1 MPRIA
6 ACIFF
11 LLAAYISSHAQVQES
26 TPQLFFKRI
35 SVDKGLSQAT
45 INDVCRDGKGFIWFA
60 TEDGLNRY
68 DGNEFRVY
76 RHVSGDTTSLS
87 HNVVHFV
94 QEDPAGNLWVGTVD
108 GLNYFDR
115 HTETFTTYNLPNRPG
130 SIYLDAVTDT
140 KRNRIWLAAGVGGV
154 RYFDLTTRTIHDVQ
168 HPRLNTIAVWKIK
181 QLGDSLLLGTLG
193 SGLQLL
199 NLKTNALATLAD
211 STYNVRAIT
220 RTAGAIWFGTEGKG
234 VGKIDRRTHAIQSF
248 NSATGAL
255 NNDNVWAIVETKHHT
270 LWVGTDGGGLNII
283 DTNGKNI
290 QTCVYSEFDGR
301 SISANTIRSIYMEPE
316 GSAWLG
322 TYNGGISY
330 YAPLPILFRW
340 YKKEFGNEQSLLNNS
355 VTAIAEAP
363 DGTVWIGTDGGG
375 LHSFK
380 NGIIHRIA
388 VPATFNAK
396 VVISLLADETG
407 LWIGTFHEGLIH
419 RNPQGQWKQ
428 YRHTRGDK
436 TSLSDDIIWTLA
448 KDPWGNL
455 WVGTDRGVNKLD
467 AARRTFYSLDNLP
480 SGNIQKVFANGQVQ
494 SILFP
499 SDSSLWVGSYGNL
512 VVYQPAA
519 DSVFEIQANLP
530 GVRNL
535 RIKAM
540 MQDGNSIWIGTYGN
554 GLLRYDL
561 KTRRLSALDEF
572 NGLPNNVILSIEKED
587 NHNLWLSTNKGLVH
601 FNLSDTVFTTFDAN
615 YGVQGIV
622 FNRRASIQLRDGQYI
637 FGGSNGF
644 NVFTAE
650 PFELNHADLHVAFTD
665 LLLANNRVKPGSKL
679 LPQSITEANAI
690 TLPYRDSHF
699 ISFTYSALHY
709 VAPERIRYSY
719 KIEGFDTAWISSVGH
734 SLTFTNLDPG
744 SYTLHVRASYNGR
757 TWGPSAT
764 ITIQVQTPWWRS
776 LYFRLF
782 ALGAVLLLAYIL
794 YRYRVR
800 WLQARKKELEH
811 LVKEQSRAITDQN
824 NHLAAQNEELLQQ
837 NEEVSAQKEMIAA
850 QYVLLEETQ
859 QELQHINES
868 LESQVQQRTEKLNET
883 IVQLGKTIKELDAFV
898 YSASHDLVAPLKSV
912 LGLVD
917 LARLENPSEELS
929 LYLGH
934 IEISVEKLENV
945 IQSMIQH
952 SRNTRFEITHESVNI
967 HDLIQECIADV
978 KFMPGAES
986 VTFQVDIPPHHIV
999 HSDPRRLKIIFDN
1012 LISNAIKYRD
1022 PDKSTNM
1029 IQLGFESDD
1038 TSWKLGIRDNGIGIQ
1053 NKHLGRLFEM
1063 FFRATNR
1070 SQGSGLGLYIVHE
1083 TINRLHGEIEVDSE
1097 FGAWTRFVV
1106 TIPHSE
1112 SLSELTADVH
1122 EAPRP

>member
-6 ACIFF
+6 PWIFC
-11 LLAAYISSHAQVQES
+11 LLAVYISSPAQVQES
-26 TPQLFFKRI
+26 AAQLFFRRI

-45 INDVCRDGKGFIWFA
+45 INDVCRDTKGFVWFA

-76 RHVSGDTTSLS
+76 RHVPGDTTSLS

-94 QEDPAGNLWVGTVD
+94 QEDPRGNLWVGTVD

-115 HTETFTTYNLPNRPG
+115 HTETFKSYNLPNRPG
-130 SIYLDAVTDT
+130 TIYVNATTDRKT
-140 KRNRIWLAAGVGGV
+140 NRLWLAAGVGGV
-154 RYFDLTTRTIHDVQ
+154 RYFDLTTQTIHDVE
-168 HPRLNTIAVWKIK
+168 HPGLNKMVVWTIK

-199 NLKTNALATLAD
+199 NLKTNVLSTIAD
-211 STYNVRAIT
+211 STYNVRAIAL
-220 RTAGAIWFGTEGKG
+220 TAEAIWYGTEGKG
-234 VGKIDRRTHAIQSF
+234 LGKIDRRTHTRQDF
-248 NSATGAL
+248 NRDNGAL
-255 NNDNVWAIVETKHHT
+255 NNDNVWAIVETTQRT
-270 LWVGTDGGGLNII
+270 LWIGTDGGGLNII
-283 DTNGKNI
+283 NAAGKNI
-290 QTCVYSEFDGR
+290 QTCVYSEFDER
-301 SISANTIRSIYMEPE
+301 SIGANTIRSIYIEPE

-330 YAPLPILFRW
+330 SGRMPILFRW
-340 YKKEFGNEQSLLNNS
+340 YKKEFGNNNSLLNNS
-355 VTAIAEAP
+355 VTAIAESA

-380 NGIIHRIA
+380 DGIVNRIA
-388 VPATFNAK
+388 LPAPFENVK

-407 LWIGTFHEGLIH
+407 LWIGTFQEGLIH
-419 RNPQGQWKQ
+419 RNPQGQWRQ
-428 YRHTRGDK
+428 YRHIPGNQ
-436 TSLSDDIIWTLA
+436 TSLSDNIIWTLA

-455 WVGTDRGVNKLD
+455 WVGTDRGINKFD
-467 AARRTFYSLDNLP
+467 ATRRVFYSLDNLP
-480 SGNIQKVFANGQVQ
+480 PGNIQKIFVNGQVQ
-494 SILFP
+494 SILFAA
-499 SDSSLWVGSYGNL
+499 DSALWVGSYGSL
-512 VVYQPAA
+512 TVYQPAT
-519 DSVFEIQANLP
+519 DSVFEIRTQLP

-540 MQDGNSIWIGTYGN
+540 LQDGNSIWIGTFGN
-554 GLLRYDL
+554 GLLRYDV
-561 KTRRLSALDEF
+561 KTRRLSALDEPD
-572 NGLPNNVILSIEKED
+572 GLPNNVILSIEKED
-587 NHNLWLSTNKGLVH
+587 NHNLWLSTNKGLIH
-601 FNLSDTVFTTFDAN
+601 FNLSDTAFTTFDAN

-622 FNRRASIQLRDGQYI
+622 FNRRASIRLRDGQYM

-644 NVFTAE
+644 NIFTAE
-650 PFELNHADLHVAFTD
+650 PFDFNHADLHVAFTD
-665 LLLANNRVKPGSKL
+665 LLLANSRVRPGSKL
-679 LPQSITEANAI
+679 LPQSITEADAI

-699 ISFTYSALHY
+699 ITFTYSALNY
-709 VAPERIRYSY
+709 VAPDRIRYSY
-719 KIEGFDTAWISSVGH
+719 KIDGFDTTWISAMGH

-744 SYTLHVRASYNGR
+744 RYTLRVRASYNGR
-757 TWGPSAT
+757 AWGPPAT
-764 ITIQVQTPWWRS
+764 ITIQVLTPWWQS
-776 LYFRLF
+776 LYFRLLF
-782 ALGAVLLLAYIL
+782 LGTVILLIYGF

-811 LVKEQSRAITDQN
+811 LVKEQSREITDQN

-837 NEEVSAQKEMIAA
+837 NEEVLAQKEMIAS

-917 LARLENPSEELS
+917 LARLEKPSDELS
-929 LYLGH
+929 LYLTH
-934 IEISVEKLENV
+934 IEISVGKLENV

-952 SRNTRFEITHESVNI
+952 SRNTRFEITHEAVNI

-986 VTFQVDIPPHHIV
+986 VTFQVDIPPQQIV

-1022 PDKSTNM
+1022 PDKAPNT
-1029 IQLGFESDD
+1029 IQLAFERE
-1038 TSWKLGIRDNGIGIQ
+1038 TAFWKLKIRDNGIGIQ
-1053 NKHLGRLFEM
+1053 KKHLNRIFEM

-1083 TINRLHGEIEVDSE
+1083 TVNRLYGEIDVDSE
-1097 FGAWTRFVV
+1097 FGAWTQFVV
-1106 TIPHSE
+1106 TIPHDE
-1112 SLSELTADVH
+1112 EYVAH
-1122 EAPRP
+1122 